1 MANLAARLLRAAA
14 TNPAATAF
22 LTSEGSTTYGEL
34 AERVSRIRGGLA
46 SAGVGHRDRVAIL
59 TGGPAFVETYVAVL
73 GLGAVAVPLNLLS
86 PGAELARG
94 LAVTETGIAVADGSA
109 AEVARAAGAEI
120 LNPARLVESDPGP
133 ETIDVDDEEPA
144 AMLMTSGT
152 TGEARAAVLTHGS
165 LRANLNQLD
174 ANPGMRSESG
184 DIGLATLPFFHV
196 FGLNVV
202 AGYSLYTGTTL
213 AFPHAH
219 GAAAWLEAIERF
231 NVSVVLSTPQV
242 FAGWLSLEPPRE
254 SLSSVRVAVSGA
266 APLDMETYEGFREHF
281 GKPLWEGY
289 GLTEASPVVSTTRMD
304 PEPTPGSVGRPLP
317 GIEVELRSA
326 DGSIALLGDPG
337 EVWVRGP
344 NIFAGYWNDEE
355 ATSEAL
361 IDGWLKT
368 GDIAVVDEVGRL
380 YLVDR
385 SRDIVIVSGFNVF
398 PAEVEEVIC
407 AHQEIREAAVVG
419 RPSPRTGEEVVAYVV
434 AEGGKRDAEALRE
447 YCMGRISRYKVPV
460 EINFVDQLP
469 HTLTGKIRR
478 GELRS
483 D

>member
-14 TNPAATAF
+14 TNPGDTAF

-34 AERVSRIRGGLA
+34 SDRVSRIRGGLS

-59 TGGPAFVETYVAVL
+59 TGGSAFVETYVAVL

-94 LAVTETGIAVADGSA
+94 LVSTETGIAVADGSA
-109 AEVARAAGAEI
+109 AEAARGVGAEI
-120 LNPARLVESDPGP
+120 FDPAQLVESDPGP
-133 ETIDVDDEEPA
+133 ETFDVDDDDPA

-174 ANPGMRSESG
+174 ANPGMRAEPNDVG
-184 DIGLATLPFFHV
+184 FAMLPFFHV

-213 AFPHAH
+213 AFPYAH
-219 GAAAWLEAIERF
+219 GGAAWLEAIERF
-231 NVSVVLSTPQV
+231 NVSVVLGTPQV
-242 FAGWLSLEPPRE
+242 FAGWLSLEPPQE

-266 APLDMETYEGFREHF
+266 APLDIETYEGFSEHF

-317 GIEVELRSA
+317 GVEVELRSG

-344 NIFAGYWNDEE
+344 NLFAGYWNDEV
-355 ATSEAL
+355 ATSETL

-368 GDIAVVDEVGRL
+368 GDVAVADEDGRL

-398 PAEVEEVIC
+398 PAEIEEVLL
-407 AHQEIREAAVVG
+407 AHSEIREAAVVG
-419 RPSPRTGEEVVAYVV
+419 RPSSRTGEEVVAYVV
-434 AEGGKRDAEALRE
+434 AKGATRDAEAVRE
-447 YCMGRISRYKVPV
+447 FCMGRISRYKVPV

-469 HTLTGKIRR
+469 HTFIGKIRR